1 MRGIKSLGVAVL
13 ICVLSGVVSGHGA
26 QPLQYRLT
34 PFAVPAELGSVFPVD
49 INNAGVVLSQPVTI
63 GPFGVLSFGRTTRT
77 FTLPNSPSLLLSA
90 ITTVGTVL
98 GNMAEPGGDWT
109 PFLRS
114 PRGRITP
121 LTVAG
126 SWFLLQATD
135 ISENGIVVG
144 YAVERPGGPVR
155 GFVLDRS
162 GTRLLTIPNAT
173 YVTPGGVNV
182 AGVIVGTAQDDQFVT
197 RSFIVDRTGRVRDL
211 TLPGIDATV
220 FASRINDYGVI
231 VGSYGDFTNT
241 YGFVLR
247 DGAVST
253 IRYDAP
259 LRITYQDPVSGQTME
274 LSRSVQI
281 TSVASINDWNYIAGV
296 TLAAYTDD
304 TGTIYVDRW
313 YPFIGTPIT
322 KR

>member
-13 ICVLSGVVSGHGA
+13 ICALSGVVSGHGG
-26 QPLQYRLT
+26 QPLEYRLT
-34 PFAVPAELGSVFPVD
+34 PLAFPAELGNVFPVD
-49 INNAGVVLSQPVTI
+49 INNAGVILSQPGTI

-77 FTLPNSPSLLLSA
+77 FTIPSAQLVTLGA
-90 ITTVGTVL
+90 ITSSGTVL
-98 GNMAEPGGDWT
+98 ANMVEGGGDWM

-173 YVTPGGVNV
+173 YVSPWGVNV
-182 AGVIVGTAQDDQFVT
+182 AGVIVGTAQDDQLVS

-211 TLPGIDATV
+211 TLPGIDSTV
-220 FASRINDYGVI
+220 SAARINDLGVI

-247 DGAVST
+247 NDAVST

-259 LRITYQDPVSGQTME
+259 LRITYQDPASGQAME
-274 LSRSVQI
+274 LTRSMQF
-281 TSVASINDWNYIAGV
+281 TSVTGINDWNYITGV
-296 TLAAYTDD
+296 TSAAYTDD
-304 TGTIYVDRW
+304 TGAIYVERW
-313 YPFIGTPIT
+313 YPFIGAPII